1 MVRLARTFAMVT
13 AGAPMPPHQ
22 ANRDAQPWLR
32 KSGGYLI
39 LAIDRPLEGLNDDP
53 NIGRLNA

>member
-1 MVRLARTFAMVT
+1 MVT